1 MKIIIQPAS
10 NRDVTCQIFLFL
22 IVIDWVM
29 RRTFGHGE
37 NGIRWKVAS
46 ELDNV
51 DFADVALISST
62 KQQIQDK
69 QQ

>member
-1 MKIIIQPAS
+1 
-10 NRDVTCQIFLFL
+10 
-22 IVIDWVM
+22 M

-37 NGIRWKVAS
+37 NGIRWKFAS

-51 DFADVALISST
+51 DFADVVLISST